1 MSSIVSLIAGA
12 ASAVPRGVLYAV
24 IGALVAAAV
33 GAGWKSYA
41 TGQRLAEARDAAATL
56 RAELGACQ
64 ARAADLSASV
74 SNLRA
79 GIADQNAA
87 IQGLRADGAQAE
99 QSARD
104 AAEPYRTAPARGIA
118 DDITPDDVN
127 ETVRDRIEDL
137 TR

>member
-1 MSSIVSLIAGA
+1 MGGLLSMIGGA

-24 IGALVAAAV
+24 IGGVLAAAAA
-33 GAGWKSYA
+33 AGWQSYA
-41 TGQRLAEARDAAATL
+41 SGQRLAEARDAAATL
-56 RAELGACQ
+56 RDELGACQ
-64 ARAADLSASV
+64 TRAADLSASV
-74 SNLRA
+74 SSLRA

-87 IQGLRADGAQAE
+87 IQALRSDGVQAE

-104 AAEPYRTAPARGIA
+104 AAEPYRTAPARGLA
-118 DDITPDDVN
+118 EDITPDDVN